1 MLFWVK
7 AIDEEGKNFS
17 QLLEFNDYDAL
28 LQNLESKGLIATS
41 ITKIPDFLVPF
52 IPKGGHKIK
61 PDEVIEL
68 MENLHL
74 IVKAGLPLNQGLEDI
89 AADTQNKRFKN
100 MLEQIAYDI
109 SRGKSLSEAFS
120 AYEKVVGV
128 MILNLIRIGEETGEL
143 ETTLKRGA
151 EFLRK
156 TTQMKKKAKSALIYP
171 SFAFVAVM
179 GAMLVWMIYVLPQMT
194 DLFKE
199 MDIELPALTVF
210 LIALSSFLSD
220 YIVYLFL
227 GLVIFV
233 VVFILAYKK
242 YVAVRKAVAVIVLKI
257 PIIKNIVAGF
267 NMAFIAEYLRLALI
281 SGVPLFNALE
291 TLGKNINNELYKE
304 ALKQAIGDV
313 AKGEQLSTA
322 FAKTKMFT
330 PFMIRMMGVGENAGT
345 LDEQL
350 DLISSYYYE
359 RVDYFAQNIGKVIEP
374 AVLFVVGGFMA
385 LVMLGLMGPL
395 YDLVSNM
402 K

>member
-1 MLFWVK
+1 MLFWVT
-7 AIDEEGKNFS
+7 AITEDGKSFS
-17 QLLEFNDYDAL
+17 QLLEFQDYDAL
-28 LQNLESKGLIATS
+28 AQNLESKGLIATS
-41 ITKIPDFLVPF
+41 ITKIPDFVAPLVP
-52 IPKGGHKIK
+52 KAGKKIK
-61 PDEVIEL
+61 ADEVIEL

-74 IVKAGLPLNQGLEDI
+74 IVKAGLPLTQGLEDI
-89 AADTQNKRFKN
+89 AEDTQNKRFKN
-100 MLEQIAYDI
+100 MLEQIAYDVN
-109 SRGKSLSEAFS
+109 RGKSLSEAFA

-156 TTQMKKKAKSALIYP
+156 TTEMKKKAKSALIYP

-194 DLFKE
+194 ELFKE
-199 MDIELPALTVF
+199 MDVELPALTVF
-210 LIALSSFLSD
+210 LIALSTFLSH
-220 YIVYLFL
+220 YILYLIL
-227 GLVIFV
+227 GFVLLVIA
-233 VVFILAYKK
+233 FIFAYRR
-242 YVAVRKAVAVIVLKI
+242 YTAVRKAVAHVVLKI
-257 PIIKNIVAGF
+257 PIIKNIVSGF

-313 AKGEQLSTA
+313 ARGSQLSAA

-330 PFMIRMMGVGENAGT
+330 PFMVRMMSVGESAGT
-345 LDEQL
+345 LDAQL
-350 DLISSYYYE
+350 ELISSYYYE

-385 LVMLGLMGPL
+385 IVMLGLMGPM